1 MASDDTTTVLDEA
14 DAAAVRLMVE
24 RLADHDVIEV
34 FNLTGGWACRR
45 SCCRADGIADGLLN
59 PRNPFACDAQIS

>member
-14 DAAAVRLMVE
+14 NAAAVRLMVE

-34 FNLTGGWACRR
+34 FNLTGGLGAV
-45 SCCRADGIADGLLN
+45 ADLAAEQMKIRELN
-59 PRNPFACDAQIS
+59 Y

>member
-14 DAAAVRLMVE
+14 NAAAVRLMVE

-34 FNLTGGWACRR
+34 FNLTGGLGPV
-45 SCCRADGIADGLLN
+45 ADLAAEQMKIRELDY
-59 PRNPFACDAQIS
+59 